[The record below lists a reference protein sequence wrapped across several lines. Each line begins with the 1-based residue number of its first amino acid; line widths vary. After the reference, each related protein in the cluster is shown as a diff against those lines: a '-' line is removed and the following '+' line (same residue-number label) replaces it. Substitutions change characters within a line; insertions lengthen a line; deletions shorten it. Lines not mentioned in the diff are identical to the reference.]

1 MERCINVGFTFNGKE
16 YFAIIRR
23 QTINNKK
30 YYKIRIMNQRLDALL
45 HKSNCNIINEYDG
58 YIALPEAGKWSEG
71 SELLLTIAKE
81 LKKELGRE
89 GRDHDFGFVT
99 DFRLLTPY

>member
-1 MERCINVGFTFNGKE
+1 MERCINVEFTFKGKE

-23 QTINNKK
+23 QTINHNR
-30 YYKIRIMNQRLDALL
+30 YYKIRIMNHRLDALL

-58 YIALPEAGKWSEG
+58 YIALPEMSKWTEE

-81 LKKELGRE
+81 LKKELCRE
-89 GRDHDFGFVT
+89 GRDHDFRFVT